1 MPVVTLR
8 DESKEQGDFYVPRFE
23 VKIAGVNLPRGVLRD
38 VEQIT
43 YKDNVKELDSFEL
56 TVNNW
61 DAKTQDFKYVGSETV
76 ESLSKDPLHLL
87 FNPCRHNV
95 DVLMGYGENLALMVT
110 GNFTTLEP
118 SFSGVAPTLNV
129 RGLNVLHK
137 LRRKQFSYAWNEE
150 KTSKIAKSFETLPD
164 PSDRKMKRFPLPV
177 EIDPGSLEKEEKIT
191 YLAQNNQYDI
201 DFLLALARRVGY
213 VIFVKEEELKDKRV
227 IKPRRLYF
235 GPSDAKQPDSP
246 KIFELKWGISLIDF
260 KPTLTTANQINS
272 VTVHGW
278 NRSTKQPITGQASRD
293 KLKLN
298 RDLHKQLENCDAR
311 EERVVD
317 MPVFSQKEADEC
329 AKAILLARSNDLVK
343 ASGTCVGLPD
353 LRAGRRVRIAGLGA
367 RFSGEYFITDT
378 THTINDNGYIT
389 KFNGRREEPGK

>member
-1 MPVVTLR
+1 MPVFTLR
-8 DESKEQGDFYVPRFE
+8 DESIEQGDFYVPRFE

-61 DAKTQDFKYVGSETV
+61 DANTQEFKYVGSETS
-76 ESLSKDPLHLL
+76 ESLSKNPLHLL

-95 DVLMGYGENLALMVT
+95 DVFMGYGENLALMVT

-137 LRRKQFSYAWNEE
+137 LRRKQFSYAWNNE

-164 PSDRKMKRFPLPV
+164 PSDRKQKRFPLPV

-201 DFLLALARRVGY
+201 DFLLALARRAGY
-213 VIFVKEEELKDKRV
+213 VIFVKEEERKDKRV

-235 GPSDAKQPDSP
+235 GPSDAKQPGSP

-278 NRSTKQPITGQASRD
+278 NRSTKQPITGQASRA

-329 AKAILLARSNDLVK
+329 AQAILLARSNDLVK